1 MVLPGLD
8 SPRVRNAVHRILN
21 PRGALAHY
29 LWESIPIYGH
39 YFGEITFRPNM
50 RILDVGCG
58 VGRTTLELA
67 YRSPKGKIVG
77 IDINPAL
84 TACANQL
91 AQLFEIGDR
100 IRFFAGDIVEK
111 ATIPKGETF
120 DLIYTRHVLADLKQE
135 GLKELAR
142 HLTPD
147 GLLVAVEPDYS
158 MTRAYG
164 LPHLDSQFRR
174 EGEVTFESGLNGGN
188 LRCLL
193 QEARLKVTLF
203 EPRYHIFTE
212 KDNKWLTFA
221 KKRLATVYEEE
232 IPKVEALRFRRGN
245 QWVDDRITRLRNQIT
260 ELGHLTRRHTFTH
273 IFIQFLTQATKK

>member
-8 SPRVRNAVHRILN
+8 SPRIRNAIHRILN

-39 YFGEITFRPNM
+39 YFDELPFRPDM

-67 YRSPKGKIVG
+67 HRSPKGKVVG

-100 IRFFAGDIVEK
+100 VRFFAGDIVEK
-111 ATIPKGETF
+111 GTILKDETF

-135 GLKELAR
+135 GLRELAR
-142 HLTPD
+142 NLTPE
-147 GLLVAVEPDYS
+147 GILVAVEPDYS

-164 LPHLDSQFRR
+164 LPHLDAQFRR

-188 LRCLL
+188 LRHLL
-193 QEARLKVTLF
+193 REARLKVTLF

-212 KDNKWLTFA
+212 QDAKWVTFA

-232 IPKVEALRFRRGN
+232 IPKVEGLRFRRGN
-245 QWVDDRITRLRNQIT
+245 QWVDDRISRLRNQIT
-260 ELGHLTRRHTFTH
+260 EIENLTRRHTFTH
-273 IFIQFLTQATKK
+273 IFIQFLVQSTKK

>member
-1 MVLPGLD
+1 MALPGLD
-8 SPRVRNAVHRILN
+8 SPRIRNAIHRILN

-29 LWESIPIYGH
+29 LWESIPLYGH
-39 YFGEITFRPNM
+39 YFDELEFRPNM

-67 YRSPKGKIVG
+67 NRAPKGEIVG

-111 ATIPKGETF
+111 GTIPKGETF
-120 DLIYTRHVLADLKQE
+120 DLIYTRHVLTDLKQE
-135 GLKELAR
+135 GLRELAR
-142 HLTPD
+142 VLNPE

-164 LPHLDSQFRR
+164 LPHLDAQFRH
-174 EGEVTFESGLNGGN
+174 ESEVTQESGLNGGN
-188 LRCLL
+188 LRYLL

-212 KDNKWLTFA
+212 KDAKWVNFA
-221 KKRLATVYEEE
+221 KKRLVTVYEEE
-232 IPKVEALRFRRGN
+232 IPKIEALRFRRGN
-245 QWVDDRITRLRNQIT
+245 QWVDERITRLRNQIT
-260 ELGHLTRRHTFTH
+260 EFERLTRRNTFTH
-273 IFIQFLTQATKK
+273 VFIQFLAHSTKK